1 VIAFEF
7 NRFRSRL
14 QLIRTERTHRP
25 LLLPTRSPSLQLVKL
40 PLILSL
46 DPEKQLLINAVGL
59 LGLLGSALLMVL
71 AVRHAV
77 NHVLI
82 LCEGLFLA
90 APEVTLLQE
99 GCLVGLRFL
108 LEDLQGV
115 VIVELEFHQGLRGV

>member
-1 VIAFEF
+1 MIAFEF

-46 DPEKQLLINAVGL
+46 DPEKQLLIYAVGL
-59 LGLLGSALLMVL
+59 LGLLGWRALLMMLPVC
-71 AVRHAV
+71 HAV

-115 VIVELEFHQGLRGV
+115 IIVQLEFD